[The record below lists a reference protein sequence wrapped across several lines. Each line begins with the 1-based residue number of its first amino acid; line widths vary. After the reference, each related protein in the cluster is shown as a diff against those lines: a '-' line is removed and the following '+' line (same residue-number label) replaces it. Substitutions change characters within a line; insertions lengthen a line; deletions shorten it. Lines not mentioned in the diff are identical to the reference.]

1 MDPAVSPIDLTI
13 VVVNWNACAYLRGC
27 LRSIIE
33 QTRVCAYEIVV
44 VDNNSTDGSQ
54 QMLTEEFPDVI
65 GILNGTTGAS
75 PRPTTR
81 DCVSHAAVTC
91 C

>member
-1 MDPAVSPIDLTI
+1 MDSAVS
-13 VVVNWNACAYLRGC
+13 
-27 LRSIIE
+27 

-65 GILNGTTGAS
+65 GILN
-75 PRPTTR
+75 R
-81 DCVSHAAVTC
+81 DSRGFAAANNQGPAFGSRRRSMSCWTC
-91 C
+91 